1 MEQKTGN
8 TFINAFAGLAYFF
21 RHERNGR
28 IQSVIAICTIVLAAF
43 LHINSMEW
51 IIVLICTGSVL
62 SLEML
67 NSALEKLCDLVHP
80 GFDARIKIIK
90 DMAAGAV
97 LWASIISAVIGAVIF
112 LPKILNYL

>member
-1 MEQKTGN
+1 MAHKTGN
-8 TFINAFAGLAYFF
+8 MFINAFEGLAYFF

-28 IQSVIAICTIVLAAF
+28 IQSVIAIFTMALAAF
-43 LHINSMEW
+43 FHIGSMEW

-67 NSALEKLCDLVHP
+67 NSALEKLCDFVHP
-80 GFDARIKIIK
+80 GLDARIKIIK

-97 LWASIISAVIGAVIF
+97 LWASIISAAIGTIIF